1 MMNHNR
7 AFRVGGLGAVA
18 LAFALSGCAGSSN
31 ALAPATNAGPNGV
44 AQLSVVSDHH
54 HKLCAPTTNTI
65 NFNNTTIPANSW
77 IWFVSVVQSPH
88 QSLALEMKSS
98 KIVYTVG
105 STRYTIKGPQMLLK
119 AGGLKLHLGAG
130 NKWLL
135 RTPSNTGGNDF
146 LNGIA
151 YQTPV
156 EIPANNKNVTWSAKF
171 YSHSQIK
178 DDIHWM
184 WGAAVYTSFS
194 KKGGD
199 LGVKPLD
206 DQKYP
211 PYNNDKAGTPENFK
225 AYLTTGGTGNGH
237 DDYTGNPGHGVDILP
252 CI

>member
-44 AQLSVVSDHH
+44 TQLGVVSDHH
-54 HKLCAPTTNTI
+54 DKLCAPTTNTI
-65 NFNNTTIPANSW
+65 NFNNTTIPQNSW

-98 KIVYTVG
+98 KIVFSVG
-105 STRYTIKGPQMLLK
+105 STKYTVKGLPMLLR
-119 AGGLKLHLGAG
+119 AGGLKLKLSSH
-130 NKWLL
+130 KQWQL
-135 RTPSNTGGNDF
+135 RTPPNTGGNDF
-146 LNGIA
+146 LNAIA
-151 YQTPV
+151 FQTPV
-156 EIPANNKNVTWSAKF
+156 AIPGNTQNVTWSAKF
-171 YSHSQIK
+171 FSHSQIK

-184 WGAAVYTSFS
+184 WGAAVYSSLT
-194 KKGGD
+194 KKYD
-199 LGVKPLD
+199 TLAVKPLD

-211 PYNNDKAGTPENFK
+211 PYNNDKAGTPENYK
-225 AYLTTGGTGNGH
+225 GYLIGGGTGNGQN
-237 DDYTGNPGHGVDILP
+237 DYTGNPGHGVDIQP